1 MKHRK
6 IVVIGCA
13 LALSAA
19 PFTAMAMTAEN
30 ALEACAAAVTDKLG
44 DGGVTWRLDEY
55 KGFDGRLRGT
65 EIFHLDV
72 RDASTDELVARA
84 DCVVD
89 ERARV
94 KRLKPLPL
102 DAGDATERALTVF

>member
-13 LALSAA
+13 LALSAI
-19 PFTAMAMTAEN
+19 PLTSTAYTAEN
-30 ALEACAAAVTDKLG
+30 ALAACAAAVTDTLA
-44 DGGVTWRLDEY
+44 DGGVTWRLDDNSR
-55 KGFDGRLRGT
+55 FDGRMRGT
-65 EIFHLDV
+65 ETIHLDL
-72 RDASTDELVARA
+72 RDAATDEIVARA

-94 KRLKPLPL
+94 KRVKTLPL
-102 DAGDATERALTVF
+102 DAADAEERALTVN